1 MPKRSRKSSLLCS
14 LSNSL
19 TIFVF
24 PSAAAYINAVLPLLS
39 ITLTSAP
46 FSISISVNSKF
57 PFEDAIIKGVSLFWF
72 GLLTDIPPSISNSA
86 VSKWLY
92 LRAIIRA
99 LAPCLSTA
107 LISAPENNKLFKIP
121 FLPYFAAR
129 SKGDI

>member
-72 GLLTDIPPSISNSA
+72 GLLTDIPPSISNIA
-86 VSKWLY
+86 VSKWL
-92 LRAIIRA
+92 
-99 LAPCLSTA
+99 
-107 LISAPENNKLFKIP
+107 
-121 FLPYFAAR
+121 
-129 SKGDI
+129 